1 MSRKKYQFAGAET
14 FMRSTIIG
22 CLILCAAAAW
32 SSAGRIWTS
41 AETETLLRTLTD
53 SPRRYWIESGRIRAK
68 HLNYRQAEDWLAQT
82 EEIIIFDGQRFR
94 WEITL
99 DGDEQAVPEPM
110 KPGQKTLRVPDKA
123 SNRNR
128 IFVWDGNQ
136 YIRYYPNTEY
146 AVISEQ
152 AASSAPVL
160 RGPLTAEIVPW
171 GHGDY
176 ALSAL
181 LSRQPIVQEE
191 TLNGRTVLRLS
202 FTHQTITPPLQC
214 VLLLDPAMNYAVLSL
229 TLNSEAVHITTTY
242 SDYSLTGG
250 RWIPR
255 TIRTERYA
263 RTAQGL
269 DLISYDDWVF
279 TEINTDTPAEDAL
292 KPHFKEGTLV
302 EVHPGG
308 GRESLLY
315 HSREQTN
322 ISELM
327 TEKMSLPSGLDESR
341 QNCAQ
346 AAVQLLKRRFA
357 TSVLPS
363 SGPAAAAASSAAEPM
378 TGLVSLYEVKQKL
391 EQAGL
396 YCLAVQTDIQTLQ
409 GLSDCGIIV
418 HLPNQ
423 KHYLIVD
430 KIDGGSVW
438 TIDLSSRKFYWKWR
452 IADFVRDWKEG
463 TALLVADSPTR
474 LPTQIKTLEPTRL
487 YEIVGGDGELYETY
501 SCTQKIQEDDWIPC
515 PMPIGGTLCYG
526 LLYVFYPR
534 YGCVEDEN
542 GGFCEGRPMDGMDVT
557 PCLTDPLEYGS
568 CVITSEWHTTY
579 IRACK

>member
-1 MSRKKYQFAGAET
+1 MNRKKYQFAGAET
-14 FMRSTIIG
+14 FMKSIITG

-68 HLNYRQAEDWLAQT
+68 HLNYRREDDWLAQT
-82 EEIIIFDGQRFR
+82 DEIILFDGRRFR

-99 DGDEQAVPEPM
+99 DSDDQAVPEPM

-171 GHGDY
+171 GYGDY

-181 LSRQPIVQEE
+181 LSRQPTVQEE

-202 FTHQTITPPLQC
+202 FTHPTITPPLQC
-214 VLLLDPAMNYAVLSL
+214 VLLLEPTMNYAVLSL
-229 TLNSEAVHITTTY
+229 TLDSEAVHITTTY
-242 SDYSLTGG
+242 SDYSQAGG

-263 RTAQGL
+263 KTPQGL

-279 TEINTDTPAEDAL
+279 TELNTDTPAEEAL
-292 KPHFKEGTLV
+292 KPRFKEGTLV

-315 HSREQTN
+315 YSTEQKN
-322 ISELM
+322 ISELL
-327 TEKMSLPSGLDESR
+327 TEKMSLPSGLDETR

-346 AAVQLLKRRFA
+346 AAIELLKRRFA
-357 TSVLPS
+357 S
-363 SGPAAAAASSAAEPM
+363 SILSQPAPAAAASSSEEM

-409 GLSDCGIIV
+409 NLSDCGIIV

-430 KIDGGSVW
+430 RIDGQSVW

-452 IADFVRDWKEG
+452 IDDFIRDWKEG
-463 TALLVADSPTR
+463 TALLVADTPTR
-474 LPTQIKTLEPTRL
+474 LPNHMQTLSPMRL
-487 YEIVGGDGELYETY
+487 YEIVGGDGAEYENY
-501 SCTQKIQEDDWIPC
+501 SCTQEIQQDDWSPC

-526 LLYVFYPR
+526 KLYVFYSR
-534 YGCVEDEN
+534 YGCVEDEF
-542 GGFCEGRPMDGMDVT
+542 GGVCEGRPMGGIDET
-557 PCLTDPLEYGS
+557 PCLTDPFEYGS